1 MRRLYWKIFFAFWLV
16 MLLIISTNLTV
27 TWIQYQ
33 HYRDSEQQQEHISE
47 LALQAAHIYEEKGNK
62 GLKNWQQK
70 LFHRKELR
78 VLLLDQHNESVGNRP
93 LPRRLHK
100 FLQRGNRPPYRDH
113 RHENDDDDDH
123 ERWERRSGREKFI
136 ERRDKPIIWPV
147 TSDSGTRYH
156 FVILNPHELS
166 DHLYARSN
174 LFWRIAI
181 SVLIVALVAMLL
193 SHYLVKP
200 VRLLQSASRR
210 LADGDL
216 NSRVSEAIGPRKDEL
231 GDLGRDF
238 DNMAQRLQSLLQGQQ
253 QMLRDVSH
261 ELRTPLTRLVIA
273 LELARKRN
281 GESAE
286 LDRMELETGRINE
299 LIDEILELVRLDM
312 KPETLKLEQQ
322 NLVPLLSKLVQDA
335 NFEQRRVTLQ
345 APEALSARID
355 AKLISRAVENIV
367 RNALKY
373 SAEQVYLQ
381 VESRPDEISI
391 CILDSGPGVED
402 SQLQQMFEPF
412 HRIDQARTRE
422 TGGYGLGL
430 AIAEKA
436 VRLHQGIIVASNRP
450 EGGLEVC
457 IRLPVISGSA

>member
-16 MLLIISTNLTV
+16 MLLIIVTNLTV

-33 HYRDSEQQQEHISE
+33 HFRDSEQQQEHISE
-47 LALQAAHIYEEKGNK
+47 LALKAAHIYEEKGNQA
-62 GLKNWQQK
+62 LKNWQQQ

-78 VLLLDQHNESVGNRP
+78 VLLLDQYNKPVNGRP
-93 LPRRLHK
+93 LPRRLHR
-100 FLQRGNRPPYRDH
+100 FLQRGSRSQFRDH
-113 RHENDDDDDH
+113 DEDDDNH
-123 ERWERRSGREKFI
+123 ERWEHRSGREKFI

-147 TSDSGTRYH
+147 TSDSGARYH
-156 FVILNPHELS
+156 FIILNPHELS

-174 LFWRIAI
+174 LIWRIAI

-210 LADGDL
+210 LAEGDL
-216 NSRVSEAIGPRKDEL
+216 SSRVSEAMGDRKDEL
-231 GDLGRDF
+231 GELGRDF

-281 GESAE
+281 GEAVE
-286 LDRMELETGRINE
+286 LDRIELETGRINE

-312 KPETLKLEQQ
+312 KPETLKLEPQE
-322 NLVPLLSKLVQDA
+322 LTTLLSKLVQDA
-335 NFEQRRVTLQ
+335 NFEQQRVTLEAPASLQ
-345 APEALSARID
+345 ALVD
-355 AKLISRAVENIV
+355 TKLISRAVENIV

-373 SAEQVYLQ
+373 SEEQVYLR
-381 VESRPDEISI
+381 VESKPDQISI
-391 CILDSGPGVED
+391 CILDSGPGVD
-402 SQLQQMFEPF
+402 SDQLQQMFEPF

-436 VRLHQGIIVASNRP
+436 VRLHQGTIAASNRA

-457 IRLPVISGSA
+457 IRLPATTGESVQK